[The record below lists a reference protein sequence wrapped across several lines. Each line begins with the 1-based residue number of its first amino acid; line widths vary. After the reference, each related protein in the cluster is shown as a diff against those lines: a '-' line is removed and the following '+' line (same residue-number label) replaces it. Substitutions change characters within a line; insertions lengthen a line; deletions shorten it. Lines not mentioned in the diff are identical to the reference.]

1 MEKFE
6 ALQAT
11 EKQYFLDMVKQCKD
25 SGANLII
32 CQWCVHS
39 GSSPSRTTAISH
51 GRPRQPHHAPPTSC
65 YHA

>member
-32 CQWCVHS
+32 CQWCAANIPLQCCP
-39 GSSPSRTTAISH
+39 G
-51 GRPRQPHHAPPTSC
+51 HACVWQFWLELNKLLSC
-65 YHA
+65 LA